1 MRQDETSSRRGR
13 GKKSHKL
20 DAFIGAMLTHP
31 TVESAAEAAGI
42 SHATA
47 HRWLKDPIVIE
58 RLAQAHRDAWN
69 QTIACL
75 QEVGPEAVQTLRRNM
90 AEADS
95 GSVQVSAARAA
106 LEMSFRAVEAAS
118 VEQRLSAL
126 EEAVKS
132 RKGGAYDHPN
142 ITPAGAVGK
151 ADGHGQ

>member
-1 MRQDETSSRRGR
+1 MRHRETLSRGHG
-13 GKKSHKL
+13 GKKVRKL
-20 DAFIGAMLTHP
+20 ESFIAAMLSHP
-31 TVESAAEAAGI
+31 TVESAAEAVGI

-118 VEQRLSAL
+118 IEQRLAAL
-126 EEAVKS
+126 EEIVKN
-132 RKGGAYDHPN
+132 RKGAPYDQPNLAQAQRAGKVNGA
-142 ITPAGAVGK
+142 A
-151 ADGHGQ
+151 